1 MRRRTSINSKPLLF
15 SIQTLLVVFVMA
27 LGSYGQATGGAVTGS
42 VADTSGGLVPNATV
56 EIVNKQTG
64 LKLTTQS
71 SDEGIYTFP
80 NVLVG
85 KYTLTA
91 DAPNFATATVEID
104 VSLNQTSRVGIVLSA
119 SGVEAIVQVTPNGE
133 PPVQTETSQL
143 AQSFESRQV
152 TDLPVF
158 GNQNQL
164 ALLAPNVTE
173 RSAGVLGSGGTVGG
187 TRARG
192 NVFTVDG
199 VDNNDSQVTGPINNV
214 IQDAIQEFTLLTN
227 NYNAEFGGGAGGQ
240 FNTITKSG
248 SNRYGGS
255 LFYYGQRAAF
265 NAPTSQTI
273 DALRAG
279 TITEKPHYL
288 DDRYGFTFGGPII
301 KNKLF
306 FFTSYERHQTVS
318 AGSTYSF
325 VAPTVEGL
333 NRIAALPGASPFVTD
348 LLRRFTQQ
356 ASSATFLQ
364 PVLAS
369 ASLDCGETPDSPNC
383 IPFGDAS
390 VTAPNSLLNNQY
402 LINIDYAPN
411 AKQQFRFRY
420 SDQRTSAELVGGSQ
434 GGSLPIFNNLLDF
447 KSKLFSTTWIS
458 TINAQFV
465 NDLRLSFR
473 DHVQDFP
480 LKDSQFNNFPTFVDA
495 ETGIDFGPGG
505 ALPQGAPVDQSYQ
518 VFDALN
524 YVHDSHTFKFGG
536 EFRDLIT
543 TSLFL
548 PRQRGDYIYS
558 SFDELIS
565 DSLPTFSAL
574 RGVGSAEFVGNQLFF
589 SAFGQDDWKVKQNLT
604 LNLGLR
610 YEYATLPRSSRL
622 QALNS
627 IASVPGVIDFG
638 VPKTSK
644 FNFAPRIGAAYAP
657 SSKSGV
663 GRFLFG
669 EQGQSSIRA
678 NFAVSYYT
686 NFQNLSLLA
695 LPPQIQSELNP
706 ISAGIDPDGRFL
718 ENGGLPDFL
727 PAVNDVA
734 AARRL
739 TQARIPDQL
748 SPYSISFNLG
758 YQREITRSTGIE
770 FRYLHTS
777 GYRLPIQVRLNAG
790 VVPGNIGLP
799 TFLSAPSAGELSG
812 LTKTLGDIRAERGF
826 ALEPFG
832 FEGNVTQHSLTGHSQ
847 YDAGSVSLNRRLAK
861 DLSFTAAYTFSKTI
875 DDSTNELN
883 SSAIN
888 PRRPQNSFDLRG
900 ERGLSALDIPH
911 RFVASVLYDIPF
923 FNRTENHWQKALLG
937 GWQVNAIFQAQSGQ
951 PFTPLSG
958 LDSNLDGDA
967 AGDRTIVNSSGLS
980 GTGSPVQALDAL
992 GQFVPLGSPGTV
1004 AYLAVDPNAQ
1014 FIQAGPGAIATAGR
1028 NTLRTKP
1035 FARTDAS
1042 FLKNFRFSETM
1053 NLQFGGE
1060 IFDLF
1065 NQKPRTVGVYS
1076 PVGSAIG
1083 ASGLQS
1089 NTSFANVDSPN
1100 FNNYSIGDF
1109 FGRSATFRLKFF
1121 F

>member
-369 ASLDCGETPDSPNC
+369 ASLVCGETPDSHYC
-383 IPFGDAS
+383 IPFGDS
-390 VTAPNSLLNNQY
+390 
-402 LINIDYAPN
+402 
-411 AKQQFRFRY
+411 
-420 SDQRTSAELVGGSQ
+420 
-434 GGSLPIFNNLLDF
+434 
-447 KSKLFSTTWIS
+447 
-458 TINAQFV
+458 
-465 NDLRLSFR
+465 
-473 DHVQDFP
+473 
-480 LKDSQFNNFPTFVDA
+480 
-495 ETGIDFGPGG
+495 
-505 ALPQGAPVDQSYQ
+505 
-518 VFDALN
+518 
-524 YVHDSHTFKFGG
+524 
-536 EFRDLIT
+536 
-543 TSLFL
+543 
-548 PRQRGDYIYS
+548 
-558 SFDELIS
+558 
-565 DSLPTFSAL
+565 
-574 RGVGSAEFVGNQLFF
+574 
-589 SAFGQDDWKVKQNLT
+589 
-604 LNLGLR
+604 
-610 YEYATLPRSSRL
+610 
-622 QALNS
+622 
-627 IASVPGVIDFG
+627 
-638 VPKTSK
+638 
-644 FNFAPRIGAAYAP
+644 
-657 SSKSGV
+657 
-663 GRFLFG
+663 
-669 EQGQSSIRA
+669 
-678 NFAVSYYT
+678 
-686 NFQNLSLLA
+686 
-695 LPPQIQSELNP
+695 
-706 ISAGIDPDGRFL
+706 
-718 ENGGLPDFL
+718 
-727 PAVNDVA
+727 
-734 AARRL
+734 
-739 TQARIPDQL
+739 
-748 SPYSISFNLG
+748 
-758 YQREITRSTGIE
+758 
-770 FRYLHTS
+770 
-777 GYRLPIQVRLNAG
+777 
-790 VVPGNIGLP
+790 
-799 TFLSAPSAGELSG
+799 
-812 LTKTLGDIRAERGF
+812 
-826 ALEPFG
+826 
-832 FEGNVTQHSLTGHSQ
+832 
-847 YDAGSVSLNRRLAK
+847 
-861 DLSFTAAYTFSKTI
+861 
-875 DDSTNELN
+875 
-883 SSAIN
+883 
-888 PRRPQNSFDLRG
+888 
-900 ERGLSALDIPH
+900 
-911 RFVASVLYDIPF
+911 
-923 FNRTENHWQKALLG
+923 
-937 GWQVNAIFQAQSGQ
+937 
-951 PFTPLSG
+951 
-958 LDSNLDGDA
+958 
-967 AGDRTIVNSSGLS
+967 
-980 GTGSPVQALDAL
+980 
-992 GQFVPLGSPGTV
+992 
-1004 AYLAVDPNAQ
+1004 
-1014 FIQAGPGAIATAGR
+1014 
-1028 NTLRTKP
+1028 
-1035 FARTDAS
+1035 
-1042 FLKNFRFSETM
+1042 
-1053 NLQFGGE
+1053 
-1060 IFDLF
+1060 
-1065 NQKPRTVGVYS
+1065 
-1076 PVGSAIG
+1076 
-1083 ASGLQS
+1083 
-1089 NTSFANVDSPN
+1089 
-1100 FNNYSIGDF
+1100 
-1109 FGRSATFRLKFF
+1109 
-1121 F
+1121 